1 MPEVSTAAH
10 ALARRVLLHDAGE
23 HPEPAALAE
32 AVERADA
39 RLRARLV
46 DLVGLSGYTTLVDRA
61 VRLAQTEVPVLERVT
76 VDAGATG
83 GAGGAGGAGGE
94 GILRGVRDV
103 VESARASGGDPR
115 AAEAGLTAILA
126 HIIGLLVIFIGEDL
140 ALRLVH
146 EAWPEPAPDHVAPE
160 GGV

>member
-46 DLVGLSGYTTLVDRA
+46 DLVGLGGYTTLVDRA

-83 GAGGAGGAGGE
+83 GLEGLGGLE
-94 GILRGVRDV
+94 GRVSCV
-103 VESARASGGDPR
+103 ASATSWSPRER
-115 AAEAGLTAILA
+115 AAATRAPP
-126 HIIGLLVIFIGEDL
+126 
-140 ALRLVH
+140 R
-146 EAWPEPAPDHVAPE
+146 PA
-160 GGV
+160 

>member
-83 GAGGAGGAGGE
+83 GAGGE

>member
-1 MPEVSTAAH
+1 MPEVSPTAH
-10 ALARRVLLHDAGE
+10 ALAQRVLLHDAGE

-61 VRLAQTEVPVLERVT
+61 VRLAQTEVPALERVT
-76 VDAGATG
+76 VDAGAT
-83 GAGGAGGAGGE
+83 GGAGGAGGE